1 MIHGAAARGTVTVR
15 FFAGAAE
22 AAGEDQTLAEAGTV
36 ADLRAALADRYGAEL
51 ERVLAQC
58 ALMSDGG
65 RLEDDAALAPG
76 ATVDVLPPFA
86 GG

>member
-1 MIHGAAARGTVTVR
+1 MVSIR

-22 AAGEDQTLAEAGTV
+22 AAGTETLSVDATTV
-36 ADLRAALADRYGAEL
+36 GALRLDLVTRFGPEFARVLGLCALLVNGVRAAN
-51 ERVLAQC
+51 
-58 ALMSDGG
+58 
-65 RLEDDAALAPG
+65 DAAPLPEA

>member
-1 MIHGAAARGTVTVR
+1 MTGSAVMVSIR

-22 AAGEDQTLAEAGTV
+22 AAGTESLTLETATV
-36 ADLRAALADRYGAEL
+36 GALRHDLVERFGPEFA
-51 ERVLAQC
+51 RVLGLC
-58 ALMSDGG
+58 ALLVNGT
-65 RLEDDAALAPG
+65 RATDDAARLPEA